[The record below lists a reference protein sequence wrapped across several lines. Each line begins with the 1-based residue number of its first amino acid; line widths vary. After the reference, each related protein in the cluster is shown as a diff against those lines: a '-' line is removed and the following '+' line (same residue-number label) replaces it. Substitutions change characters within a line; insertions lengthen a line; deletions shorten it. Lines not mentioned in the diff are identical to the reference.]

1 MTEQGHVQSGPD
13 ACSSPLVWS
22 ALDLLEEG
30 VGVFDENL
38 HLVYCNAP
46 FRDLRN
52 YPDRVCRPGAHIS
65 ELYRHNAA
73 RGDYETDDVEGEV
86 ERRTARAGTGEAYEF
101 DHMLSDDTVL
111 HVCHKPTPERGLL
124 FTYED
129 VTEKRRTEAALRTDD
144 RRNILVAETTTE
156 GIYEWS
162 IEAGEFHASP
172 RASRTTTFVT
182 SASTES
188 ETRPASTSGFSTGA
202 W

>member
-46 FRDLRN
+46 FRDLRD

-86 ERRTARAGTGEAYEF
+86 ERRTARASTGEAYGF
-101 DHMLSDDTVL
+101 DHMLSDDTSSARVPQA
-111 HVCHKPTPERGLL
+111 HTREVGSSSPTR
-124 FTYED
+124 TS
-129 VTEKRRTEAALRTDD
+129 RRSVVPRRRFAA
-144 RRNILVAETTTE
+144 E
-156 GIYEWS
+156 
-162 IEAGEFHASP
+162 
-172 RASRTTTFVT
+172 
-182 SASTES
+182 
-188 ETRPASTSGFSTGA
+188 RPAQHPGCRNHHRGHLRVEH
-202 W
+202 